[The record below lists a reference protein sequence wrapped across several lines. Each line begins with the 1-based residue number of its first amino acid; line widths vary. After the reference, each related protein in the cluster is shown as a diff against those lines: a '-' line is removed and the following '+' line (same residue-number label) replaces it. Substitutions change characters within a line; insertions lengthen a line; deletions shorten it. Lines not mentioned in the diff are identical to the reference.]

1 MKPNHVYQYID
12 FPKSIGKGPLKPQV
26 HPVYVSIQSIKDNT
40 AKCQVLLV
48 KKQIPNF
55 RLRKNATVHI
65 PIGNL
70 QLPDVFPKHNAK
82 LKWLRLVHQPVVES
96 ALEVM
101 DGFPELKKN
110 VSACLITA
118 KVTEKDLK
126 VGQIWARGNDK
137 LTIKK
142 KWSQYYFVKDKFG
155 DVKKFSTEELVE
167 KLQKYK
173 AKKMFNLSSLLNSVG
188 VLLAPFLGT
197 LVTMTLIKI
206 IKSFIAKKV

>member
-12 FPKSIGKGPLKPQV
+12 FPKSIGKGPLKPKSY
-26 HPVYVSIQSIKDNT
+26 PVYVCIQSIKDNT

-55 RLRKNATVHI
+55 RLRKNTIVHI

-82 LKWLRLVHQPVVES
+82 LKWMRLVHQPVVES

-101 DGFPELKKN
+101 DVFPELKKT
-110 VSACLITA
+110 VSACLVTA
-118 KVTEKDLK
+118 KVQVGDLK
-126 VGQIWARGNDK
+126 VGQIWEKGSDK

-142 KWSQYYFVKDKFG
+142 KWHQYYFVKDKFG
-155 DVKKFSTEELVE
+155 DVKKFSANELVE

-173 AKKMFNLSSLLNSVG
+173 AKKMFNLPSLLNSIG

-197 LVTMTLIKI
+197 LVTITLIKI
-206 IKSFIAKKV
+206 IKTFIARKV

>member
-12 FPKSIGKGPLKPQV
+12 FPKSIGKGPLKPKSY
-26 HPVYVSIQSIKDNT
+26 PVYVCIQSIKDNT

-55 RLRKNATVHI
+55 RLRKNTIVHI

-82 LKWLRLVHQPVVES
+82 LKWMRLVHQPVVES

-101 DGFPELKKN
+101 DVFPELKKT
-110 VSACLITA
+110 VSACLVTA
-118 KVTEKDLK
+118 KVQVGDLK
-126 VGQIWARGNDK
+126 VGQIWEKGSDK

-142 KWSQYYFVKDKFG
+142 KWHQYYFVKDKFG
-155 DVKKFSTEELVE
+155 DVKKFSANELVE

-173 AKKMFNLSSLLNSVG
+173 AKKCLTYLLCLTLLGCCSL
-188 VLLAPFLGT
+188 PF
-197 LVTMTLIKI
+197 
-206 IKSFIAKKV
+206 